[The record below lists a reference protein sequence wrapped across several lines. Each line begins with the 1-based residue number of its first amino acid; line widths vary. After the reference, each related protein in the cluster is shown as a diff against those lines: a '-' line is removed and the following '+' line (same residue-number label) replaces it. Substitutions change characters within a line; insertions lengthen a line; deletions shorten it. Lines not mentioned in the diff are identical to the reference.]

1 LSAVSGEK
9 QVQDQ
14 FFEKRQDLAGVTG
27 RRMMKAWVCGGY
39 GGPEMLALVDRP
51 KPVPKD
57 NEVLVRICA
66 TTVSSGDMRLR
77 SGKFPRGFNLIGRL
91 IFGINS
97 PRQPVLGTDFA
108 GIVEAVG
115 RRVTTFQPGDAVM
128 GFPGG
133 GMRCHAQYRT
143 MAVTG
148 PLAHKPANLDFGEA
162 ASLMFGGTTA
172 LHFLRKA
179 NLAAGET
186 VLVIGA
192 SGAVGSAIVQLAKH
206 RGATV
211 TGVTSTGNIDMV
223 HRLGA
228 TSVIDYT
235 KDDFV
240 AASTKYD
247 IIADTVGASS
257 FAACQPVLNENGR
270 YLAIAGTLS
279 DMLARS
285 SGTKRSI
292 AGPAAE
298 RAEDV
303 VELAR
308 LAGSGVLRPVIDRI
322 HDFSQLP
329 EAHAH
334 VETGRKRGSVVVSVS
349 GED

>member
-1 LSAVSGEK
+1 MVSA
-9 QVQDQ
+9 
-14 FFEKRQDLAGVTG
+14 AGPG
-27 RRMMKAWVCGGY
+27 MMKAWICRGY
-39 GGPEMLALVDRP
+39 GGPDQLALVEQP
-51 KPVPKD
+51 KPVPGD

-66 TTVSSGDMRLR
+66 TTVSAGDMRLR
-77 SGKFPRGFNLIGRL
+77 SGRFPRGFNLIGRL
-91 IFGINS
+91 IFGITR

-108 GIVEAVG
+108 GIVEAAG
-115 RRVTTFQPGDAVM
+115 REVADFQPGDAVM

-143 MAVTG
+143 MPAAG
-148 PLAHKPANLDFGEA
+148 PLVHKPANLDFGEA

-192 SGAVGSAIVQLAKH
+192 SGAVGSAIVQLARLK
-206 RGATV
+206 GATV
-211 TGVTSTGNIDMV
+211 TGVTSTPNIDMV
-223 HRLGA
+223 QALGA

-235 KDDFV
+235 RDNFV
-240 AASTKYD
+240 RAGQGYD

-257 FAACQPVLNENGR
+257 FAECKPVLNENGR

-285 SGTKRSI
+285 SGTKLSI

-298 RAEDV
+298 RLEDV
-303 VELAR
+303 AELAR
-308 LAGSGVLRPVIDRI
+308 LAASGALRPVIDTI
-322 HDFSQLP
+322 YDFAQVP
-329 EAHAH
+329 DAHAH
-334 VETGRKRGSVVVSVS
+334 VDTGRKRGSIVVSVL
-349 GED
+349 GEG